1 MMTMDEVERLIQVF
15 SARGAT
21 ASAAAKLDVLLDLE
35 RLRDRRV
42 VFFLLQ
48 LLGDP
53 SQPAEVRVHVL
64 KRLRNGPLTADDRVT
79 VAGALRQLLSSGS
92 SLNLRLQA
100 ALALGEFPQIAGVLP
115 ALGTLAL
122 EPHESIDLRYAAFT
136 SLERAGPT
144 TECVNLLR
152 QLLNDDMLG
161 CAARSVLVRWRLE

>member
-1 MMTMDEVERLIQVF
+1 MDEVERLIQVF
-15 SARGAT
+15 SARGAM

-64 KRLRNGPLTADDRVT
+64 KRLRNGPLTADHRVT
-79 VAGALRQLLSSGS
+79 VASLLRQLLSSDY
-92 SLNLRLQA
+92 SLDLRLQA
-100 ALALGEFPQIAGVLP
+100 ALALGEFTEIAGVVH
-115 ALGTLAL
+115 ALGALAL
-122 EPHESIDLRYAAFT
+122 EPDESIDLRYAAFT
-136 SLERAGPT
+136 SLERAGAA

-152 QLLNDDMLG
+152 QLSNDEMLC
-161 CAARSVLVRWRLE
+161 CAARSALVRRRCQ

>member
-1 MMTMDEVERLIQVF
+1 MDEVERLIQVF
-15 SARGAT
+15 SARGAM

-64 KRLRNGPLTADDRVT
+64 KRLRNGPLTAHDRVK

-92 SLNLRLQA
+92 SLDLRLQA
-100 ALALGEFPQIAGVLP
+100 ALALGEFTDIAGVPP
-115 ALGTLAL
+115 ALGALAL
-122 EPHESIDLRYAAFT
+122 EHDDSIDLRYAAFT
-136 SLERAGPT
+136 SIERAGPT

-152 QLLNDDMLG
+152 QLANDDMLG
-161 CAARSVLVRWRLE
+161 CAVRSILVRWRLE

>member
-1 MMTMDEVERLIQVF
+1 MDEVERLIQVF
-15 SARGAT
+15 SALGAM

-42 VFFLLQ
+42 VFFLVR

-92 SLNLRLQA
+92 SLDLRLQA
-100 ALALGEFPQIAGVLP
+100 ALALGEFTEIAAVLP
-115 ALGTLAL
+115 ALGALAL

-144 TECVNLLR
+144 TECVNLLY
-152 QLLNDDMLG
+152 QLSSDDMLG
-161 CAARSVLVRWRLE
+161 CAVRSVLVRWRLE

>member
-1 MMTMDEVERLIQVF
+1 MHVF
-15 SARGAT
+15 SALGAM

-42 VFFLLQ
+42 VFFLVR

-64 KRLRNGPLTADDRVT
+64 KRLRNGPQTADDRVT

-92 SLNLRLQA
+92 SLDLRLQV
-100 ALALGEFPQIAGVLP
+100 ALALGEFTEIAGVLP
-115 ALGTLAL
+115 ALGALAL
-122 EPHESIDLRYAAFT
+122 EYYESIDLRYAAFT

-144 TECVNLLR
+144 TECVNLLH
-152 QLLNDDMLG
+152 QLSSDDMLG
-161 CAARSVLVRWRLE
+161 CAVRSVLVRWRLE

>member
-1 MMTMDEVERLIQVF
+1 VDDVERLIQVF
-15 SARGAT
+15 SARGAM

-64 KRLRNGPLTADDRVT
+64 KRLRNGPLTAHDRVK
-79 VAGALRQLLSSGS
+79 VAGALRQLLSSSS
-92 SLNLRLQA
+92 SLDLRLQA
-100 ALALGEFPQIAGVLP
+100 ALALGGFTEMAGVLP
-115 ALGTLAL
+115 ALGALAL
-122 EPHESIDLRYAAFT
+122 KPHESIDLRYAAFT

-152 QLLNDDMLG
+152 QLSSDDMLG
-161 CAARSVLVRWRLE
+161 CAVRSVLVRWRLE

>member
-1 MMTMDEVERLIQVF
+1 MDEVERLIQVF
-15 SARGAT
+15 SARGAM

-42 VFFLLQ
+42 LFFLLQ

-64 KRLRNGPLTADDRVT
+64 KRMRNGPLTAADRIT
-79 VAGALRQLLSSGS
+79 VAGALRQHLSSGS
-92 SLNLRLQA
+92 SLDLRLQA
-100 ALALGEFPQIAGVLP
+100 ALALGEFTEIAGVLP
-115 ALGTLAL
+115 ALAALAL
-122 EPHESIDLRYAAFT
+122 EPHVSIDLRYAAFT

-152 QLLNDDMLG
+152 QLSNDDMLG
-161 CAARSVLVRWRLE
+161 CAVRSVLVRWRLE

>member
-1 MMTMDEVERLIQVF
+1 MDEVERLIQVF
-15 SARGAT
+15 SSRGAM

-53 SQPAEVRVHVL
+53 SQPTEVRVHVL
-64 KRLRNGPLTADDRVT
+64 KRLRNGPLTAHDRVK
-79 VAGALRQLLSSGS
+79 VAGTLRQLLSSGS
-92 SLNLRLQA
+92 SLDLRLQA
-100 ALALGEFPQIAGVLP
+100 ALALGEFTEIAGVLP
-115 ALGTLAL
+115 ALGALAL

-144 TECVNLLR
+144 TECVNLLH
-152 QLLNDDMLG
+152 QLSSDDMLG
-161 CAARSVLVRWRLE
+161 CAVRSVLVRWRLE

>member
-1 MMTMDEVERLIQVF
+1 MDEVERLIQVF
-15 SARGAT
+15 SARGAM

-64 KRLRNGPLTADDRVT
+64 KRLRNGPLTADDRVK

-92 SLNLRLQA
+92 SLDLRLQA
-100 ALALGEFPQIAGVLP
+100 ALALGEFTEIAGVLP
-115 ALGTLAL
+115 ALGALAL
-122 EPHESIDLRYAAFT
+122 ESYESIDLRYAAFT

-144 TECVNLLR
+144 TECVNLLHH
-152 QLLNDDMLG
+152 LSSDDMLG
-161 CAARSVLVRWRLE
+161 CSVRRVLVRWRLE

>member
-1 MMTMDEVERLIQVF
+1 MDKVERLIQVF
-15 SARGAT
+15 SARGAM

-48 LLGDP
+48 LLADP
-53 SQPAEVRVHVL
+53 NQPAEVRVHVL

-152 QLLNDDMLG
+152 QLSNDDTLG
-161 CAARSVLVRWRLE
+161 CAARSVLVCWRLE

>member
-1 MMTMDEVERLIQVF
+1 MDDVDQLIQVF
-15 SARGAT
+15 SARGAM
-21 ASAAAKLDVLLDLE
+21 ASSASKLDVLMDLE
-35 RLRDRRV
+35 RRHDRRV

-64 KRLRNGPLTADDRVT
+64 KRLRNGPLTEDERIT

-92 SLNLRLQA
+92 SLDLRLQA
-100 ALALGEFPQIAGVLP
+100 TLALGEFIEIAGVLP
-115 ALGTLAL
+115 ALGALAL
-122 EPHESIDLRYAAFT
+122 ESYESIDLRYSAFT

-152 QLLNDDMLG
+152 GLSNDDILG
-161 CAARSVLVRWRLE
+161 CTARSALVRWRIE

>member
-1 MMTMDEVERLIQVF
+1 MDEVERLIWVF
-15 SARGAT
+15 SARGAM

-35 RLRDRRV
+35 RLRDPRV

-64 KRLRNGPLTADDRVT
+64 KRLRNGPLTPDDRVK

-92 SLNLRLQA
+92 SLDLRLQA
-100 ALALGEFPQIAGVLP
+100 ALALGEFTEIAGVLP
-115 ALGTLAL
+115 ALGALAL
-122 EPHESIDLRYAAFT
+122 ERHESIDLRYAAFT

-144 TECVNLLR
+144 TECVDLLR
-152 QLLNDDMLG
+152 QLSNDDMLG
-161 CAARSVLVRWRLE
+161 CAARSVLVCWRLE

>member
-1 MMTMDEVERLIQVF
+1 MDEVERLILVF
-15 SARGAT
+15 SARGAM

-35 RLRDRRV
+35 RLRDPRV

-64 KRLRNGPLTADDRVT
+64 KRLRNGPLTADDRVKF
-79 VAGALRQLLSSGS
+79 ASALRQLLASGS
-92 SLNLRLQA
+92 SLDLRLQA
-100 ALALGEFPQIAGVLP
+100 ALALGELTEIAGVLP

-152 QLLNDDMLG
+152 QLSNDDTLG
-161 CAARSVLVRWRLE
+161 CAARSVLVCWRLE

>member
-1 MMTMDEVERLIQVF
+1 MDEVERLIRVF
-15 SARGAT
+15 SAHGAM
-21 ASAAAKLDVLLDLE
+21 ASTDSKLDMLMDLE

-53 SQPAEVRVHVL
+53 SQSAEIRVHVL
-64 KRLRNGPLTADDRVT
+64 KRLRKGPLTADHRVT
-79 VAGALRQLLSSGS
+79 VASLLRQLLSSDGS
-92 SLNLRLQA
+92 LDLRLQA
-100 ALALGEFPQIAGVLP
+100 VLALGEFTDVEGVVH
-115 ALGTLAL
+115 ALGALAL

-152 QLLNDDMLG
+152 QLSNDEMLC
-161 CAARSVLVRWRLE
+161 CAARSALVRRRCQ

>member
-1 MMTMDEVERLIQVF
+1 MDEVERLIQVF
-15 SARGAT
+15 SARGAM

-79 VAGALRQLLSSGS
+79 VAGALRQLLSSGGS
-92 SLNLRLQA
+92 GLDLRLQA
-100 ALALGEFPQIAGVLP
+100 ALALAEFTEIAGVLP
-115 ALGTLAL
+115 ALGALAL

-152 QLLNDDMLG
+152 QLASDDLLG
-161 CAARSVLVRWRLE
+161 CAVRSVLVRWRLE

>member
-1 MMTMDEVERLIQVF
+1 MDEVERLIQVF
-15 SARGAT
+15 SARGAM

-42 VFFLLQ
+42 VFFLLH

-64 KRLRNGPLTADDRVT
+64 KRLRNGPLTADERVK

-92 SLNLRLQA
+92 GLDLRLQA
-100 ALALGEFPQIAGVLP
+100 ALALAEFTEIAGVLP
-115 ALGTLAL
+115 ALGALAL
-122 EPHESIDLRYAAFT
+122 EPHESVDLRYAAFT

-152 QLLNDDMLG
+152 QLANDDMLG

>member
-1 MMTMDEVERLIQVF
+1 MHVF
-15 SARGAT
+15 SARGAM

-42 VFFLLQ
+42 VFFLVQ
-48 LLGDP
+48 LLGEP

-92 SLNLRLQA
+92 SLDLRLQA
-100 ALALGEFPQIAGVLP
+100 ALALGEFTEIAGVLP
-115 ALGTLAL
+115 ALGALAL

-152 QLLNDDMLG
+152 QLSNDEILG
-161 CAARSVLVRWRLE
+161 DSARGALARRRLE

>member
-1 MMTMDEVERLIQVF
+1 MDEVERLIGVF
-15 SARGAT
+15 SARGAM

-35 RLRDRRV
+35 RLRDPRV

-92 SLNLRLQA
+92 SLDLRLQA
-100 ALALGEFPQIAGVLP
+100 ALALGEFTEIAGVLS
-115 ALGTLAL
+115 ALGALAL
-122 EPHESIDLRYAAFT
+122 EPHESIDLRYTAFT

-144 TECVNLLR
+144 TECVTLLR
-152 QLLNDDMLG
+152 ELSNDDMLG
-161 CAARSVLVRWRLE
+161 CAVRSVLVRWRLD

>member
-1 MMTMDEVERLIQVF
+1 MDEVERLIQVF
-15 SARGAT
+15 SARGAM

-48 LLGDP
+48 LLGDA

-64 KRLRNGPLTADDRVT
+64 KRLRNGPLTAHDRVK
-79 VAGALRQLLSSGS
+79 VAGALRQLLSNGS
-92 SLNLRLQA
+92 SLDLRLQA
-100 ALALGEFPQIAGVLP
+100 ALALGEFAEIAGVLP
-115 ALGTLAL
+115 ALAALAL

-144 TECVNLLR
+144 TECIKLLR
-152 QLLNDDMLG
+152 QLSNDDMLG

>member
-1 MMTMDEVERLIQVF
+1 MDEVERLIQVF
-15 SARGAT
+15 SARGAM

-92 SLNLRLQA
+92 SLDLRLQA
-100 ALALGEFPQIAGVLP
+100 ALALGGFTEMAGVLP
-115 ALGTLAL
+115 ALGALAL
-122 EPHESIDLRYAAFT
+122 KPHESIDLRYAAFT

-144 TECVNLLR
+144 TECVNLLH
-152 QLLNDDMLG
+152 QLSSDDMLG
-161 CAARSVLVRWRLE
+161 CAVRSVLVRWRLD

>member
-1 MMTMDEVERLIQVF
+1 MDEVERLIQAF
-15 SARGAT
+15 SARGAM
-21 ASAAAKLDVLLDLE
+21 ASAAAKLDILLDLE

-53 SQPAEVRVHVL
+53 NQPAEVRVHVL
-64 KRLRNGPLTADDRVT
+64 KRLRNGPLTPDDRVK
-79 VAGALRQLLSSGS
+79 VAGAHCQLLSNGS
-92 SLNLRLQA
+92 SLDLRLQA
-100 ALALGEFPQIAGVLP
+100 ALALGEFTEIADVLP
-115 ALGTLAL
+115 ALAALAL
-122 EPHESIDLRYAAFT
+122 EPQESIDLRYAAFT

-144 TECVNLLR
+144 SECVNLLR

>member
-1 MMTMDEVERLIQVF
+1 MDEVERLIQVF
-15 SARGAT
+15 SARGAM

-64 KRLRNGPLTADDRVT
+64 KRLRNGPLTADDRVK
-79 VAGALRQLLSSGS
+79 VASALRQLLSSGS
-92 SLNLRLQA
+92 SLDLRLQA

-136 SLERAGPT
+136 SLERAGRT
-144 TECVNLLR
+144 TECINLLR
-152 QLLNDDMLG
+152 ELSNDDMLG
-161 CAARSVLVRWRLE
+161 CAVRSVLVRWRLE

>member
-1 MMTMDEVERLIQVF
+1 MDEVERLIQVF
-15 SARGAT
+15 TARGVM

-64 KRLRNGPLTADDRVT
+64 KRLRNGPLTADDRVK

-92 SLNLRLQA
+92 SLDLRLQA
-100 ALALGEFPQIAGVLP
+100 ALALGELTEIAGVLP
-115 ALGTLAL
+115 ALAAQAL
-122 EPHESIDLRYAAFT
+122 ESHESIDLRYAAFT

-152 QLLNDDMLG
+152 QLSNDDMLG
-161 CAARSVLVRWRLE
+161 CAVRSVLVRWRLD

>member
-1 MMTMDEVERLIQVF
+1 VDEVERLMHVF
-15 SARGAT
+15 SALGAM

-42 VFFLLQ
+42 VFFLLR

-92 SLNLRLQA
+92 SLDLRLQA
-100 ALALGEFPQIAGVLP
+100 ALALGEFTEIAGVLP
-115 ALGTLAL
+115 ALGALAL

-152 QLLNDDMLG
+152 QLSNDEILG
-161 CAARSVLVRWRLE
+161 DSARGALARRRLE

>member
-1 MMTMDEVERLIQVF
+1 M
-15 SARGAT
+15 

-53 SQPAEVRVHVL
+53 NQPAEVRVHVL
-64 KRLRNGPLTADDRVT
+64 KRLRNGPLTADDRVKF
-79 VAGALRQLLSSGS
+79 ASALRQLLASGS
-92 SLNLRLQA
+92 SLDLRLQA
-100 ALALGEFPQIAGVLP
+100 ALALGEFTEITGVLP
-115 ALGTLAL
+115 ALGALAL
-122 EPHESIDLRYAAFT
+122 EAYESIDLRYAAFT

-152 QLLNDDMLG
+152 QLSNDDMLG
-161 CAARSVLVRWRLE
+161 CAVRSALARWRLE